1 MASPVYYTT
10 CIIICNGP
18 DYCIINAML
27 YRECGVD
34 SRQGLSEYVE
44 LLSGNGADNVK
55 KAYESLLV
63 SEEQHNAF
71 VEGVSN
77 YYVLC

>member
-1 MASPVYYTT
+1 MYIV
-10 CIIICNGP
+10 
-18 DYCIINAML
+18 L

-44 LLSGNGADNVK
+44 QLSSNGADNVK
-55 KAYESLLV
+55 KAYESLLE
-63 SEEQHNAF
+63 SEEQHNAY

-77 YYVLC
+77 SYVLY